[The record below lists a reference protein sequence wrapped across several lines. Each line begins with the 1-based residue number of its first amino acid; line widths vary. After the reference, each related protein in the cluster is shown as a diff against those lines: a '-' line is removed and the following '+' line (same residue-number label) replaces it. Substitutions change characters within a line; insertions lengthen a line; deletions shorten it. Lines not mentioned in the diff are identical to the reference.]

1 MKKCWNKSA
10 GSADIFIYGD
20 IVNYDWF
27 DSDVTAKK
35 FADDLNAY
43 EGKPVTVHINS
54 GGGDVFAG
62 LAIYNTLKNYK
73 GDVTISVDGLA
84 ASAASLI
91 AMGGKKIT
99 MANNSLMMIHEPSV
113 GLFGF
118 LGAADLAKI
127 QNQLAAVHG
136 AIIQTYKNRLG
147 ESDIE
152 SMVEAETWFNAQ
164 EALDVGLIDEITGEV
179 DLHVDDAQ
187 KLLFVNK
194 LSVSTKNFDVAK
206 MRRAMG
212 VKNMEIKDEQG
223 FFDKLK
229 AAITDAVTP
238 KDETP
243 KPAQPAETTDAATIR
258 EQELTR
264 IRDLHALKCGNA
276 AVDAI
281 VDVAIKDGRAVSDIK
296 PFVDAVKGIKVATA
310 QATADKIIAAIKDQM
325 TSGAEGVQGGQ
336 QEQTAE
342 DVKAAQKQLIAD
354 FANKLI

>member
-212 VKNMEIKDEQG
+212 VKNMEIKDEQ
-223 FFDKLK
+223 
-229 AAITDAVTP
+229 
-238 KDETP
+238 
-243 KPAQPAETTDAATIR
+243 
-258 EQELTR
+258 
-264 IRDLHALKCGNA
+264 
-276 AVDAI
+276 
-281 VDVAIKDGRAVSDIK
+281 
-296 PFVDAVKGIKVATA
+296 
-310 QATADKIIAAIKDQM
+310 
-325 TSGAEGVQGGQ
+325 
-336 QEQTAE
+336 
-342 DVKAAQKQLIAD
+342 
-354 FANKLI
+354 

>member
-1 MKKCWNKSA
+1 M
-10 GSADIFIYGD
+10 
-20 IVNYDWF
+20 
-27 DSDVTAKK
+27 
-35 FADDLNAY
+35 
-43 EGKPVTVHINS
+43 
-54 GGGDVFAG
+54 
-62 LAIYNTLKNYK
+62 
-73 GDVTISVDGLA
+73 
-84 ASAASLI
+84 
-91 AMGGKKIT
+91 
-99 MANNSLMMIHEPSV
+99 
-113 GLFGF
+113 
-118 LGAADLAKI
+118 
-127 QNQLAAVHG
+127 
-136 AIIQTYKNRLG
+136 
-147 ESDIE
+147 
-152 SMVEAETWFNAQ
+152 
-164 EALDVGLIDEITGEV
+164 
-179 DLHVDDAQ
+179 
-187 KLLFVNK
+187 
-194 LSVSTKNFDVAK
+194 
-206 MRRAMG
+206 
-212 VKNMEIKDEQG
+212 
-223 FFDKLK
+223 
-229 AAITDAVTP
+229 TP